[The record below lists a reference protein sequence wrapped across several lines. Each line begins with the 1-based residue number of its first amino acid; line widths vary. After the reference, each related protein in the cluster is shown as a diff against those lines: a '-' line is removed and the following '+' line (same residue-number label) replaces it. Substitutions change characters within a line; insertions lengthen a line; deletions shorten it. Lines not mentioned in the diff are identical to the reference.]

1 MHSEATRS
9 LYSMVG
15 RLTALGRSRVLGDP
29 DTISVMAP
37 LNLLFEDRWSHG
49 KTLVRMT
56 DISQRMMISKPAATQ
71 VVNRL
76 VERGLVERASDENDR
91 RVVYIRA
98 TEAGRAFYEQE
109 IGKSMSA
116 VDRVVERMGEADANH
131 LVALLDKF
139 FDAFDEVGIPL
150 GIPGSA
156 GDQTATEDMHK
167 C

>member
-9 LYSMVG
+9 LYAMVG
-15 RLTALGRSRVLGDP
+15 RLTALGRTRVLGDP
-29 DTISVMAP
+29 ETLAVMAP
-37 LNLLFEDRWSHG
+37 LNLLFEDGWSSG
-49 KTLVRMT
+49 EALVRMT

-91 RVVYIRA
+91 RIVYIRA
-98 TEAGRAFYEQE
+98 TEAGRAFYERE
-109 IGKSMSA
+109 INKSLGA
-116 VDRVVERMGEADANH
+116 VDRVVARMGEGDANQ

-139 FDAFDEVGIPL
+139 FDAFDIV
-150 GIPGSA
+150 
-156 GDQTATEDMHK
+156 TEDIRK